1 MLGRVRGA
9 RLLPRVIQCKPQV
22 ATLDLV
28 PGTRSSRT
36 RAYLARVFAVLAL
49 VAGVAM
55 MQGTP
60 CETEFAW
67 TAQCETS
74 STHLVGHVDQA
85 DDIGLIEG
93 ILVAGA
99 CLVVA
104 LAVLIGFALLRRPG
118 SFQALLMR
126 LPTVLAPPSR
136 RQEVRLAQLCVLR
149 A

>member
-1 MLGRVRGA
+1 MREPKRG
-9 RLLPRVIQCKPQV
+9 I
-22 ATLDLV
+22 ATLDHV

-49 VAGVAM
+49 VAGIAM

-67 TAQCETS
+67 TAQCPTT
-74 STHLVGHVDQA
+74 STHAVAHSDLTDDGGLVE
-85 DDIGLIEG
+85 GL
-93 ILVAGA
+93 LVAGA

-104 LAVLIGFALLRRPG
+104 LAVLIGFAVLRRSG
-118 SFQALLMR
+118 SFPVLLVR
-126 LPTVLAPPSR
+126 LSSVLCPPSR
-136 RQEVRLAQLCVLR
+136 RLEVRLMQLCVLR

>member
-1 MLGRVRGA
+1 M
-9 RLLPRVIQCKPQV
+9 
-22 ATLDLV
+22 

-36 RAYLARVFAVLAL
+36 RAYFARVVAVLAL

-67 TAQCETS
+67 TAQCPTSATS
-74 STHLVGHVDQA
+74 STAFVA
-85 DDIGLIEG
+85 DDVDTGSSMLDG
-93 ILVAGA
+93 ILIAGC

-104 LAVLIGFALLRRPG
+104 LAVLIGFAVLRRTG
-118 SFQALLMR
+118 SFALAQVR
-126 LPTVLAPPSR
+126 LPGVLAPPSR
-136 RQEVRLAQLCVLR
+136 RLEVRLAQLCVLR

>member
-1 MLGRVRGA
+1 M
-9 RLLPRVIQCKPQV
+9 
-22 ATLDLV
+22 

-36 RAYLARVFAVLAL
+36 RAYFARVFAVLAL

-67 TAQCETS
+67 TAQCPTSATS
-74 STHLVGHVDQA
+74 SIAFVVDDVDA
-85 DDIGLIEG
+85 GSSMLDG

-104 LAVLIGFALLRRPG
+104 LAVLIGFAVLRRSG
-118 SFQALLMR
+118 SFRTLALR
-126 LPTVLAPPSR
+126 LPSMLSPPSR
-136 RQEVRLAQLCVLR
+136 RLEVRLAQLCVLR

>member
-1 MLGRVRGA
+1 M
-9 RLLPRVIQCKPQV
+9 
-22 ATLDLV
+22 

-67 TAQCETS
+67 TAQCPTS
-74 STHLVGHVDQA
+74 STSAIAYVADQVDDGSA
-85 DDIGLIEG
+85 LLEG
-93 ILVAGA
+93 ILVAGC

-104 LAVLIGFALLRRPG
+104 LAVLIGFAVLRRSG
-118 SFQALLMR
+118 SVPAR
-126 LPTVLAPPSR
+126 LVPLPVWSRPSR
-136 RQEVRLAQLCVLR
+136 RLEVRLAQLCVLR

>member
-1 MLGRVRGA
+1 VRE
-9 RLLPRVIQCKPQV
+9 PRRDV
-22 ATLDLV
+22 ATLDDV

-36 RAYLARVFAVLAL
+36 RAYVARVFAVLAL

-67 TAQCETS
+67 TAQCPTS
-74 STHLVGHVDQA
+74 STSAIAFVA
-85 DDIGLIEG
+85 DDADAGSSMLDG
-93 ILVAGA
+93 ILVAGC

-104 LAVLIGFALLRRPG
+104 LAVLIGFALLRRSG
-118 SFQALLMR
+118 SFALLAVR
-126 LPTVLAPPSR
+126 LPAVLTPSSR
-136 RQEVRLAQLCVLR
+136 RLEVRLSQLCVLR

>member
-1 MLGRVRGA
+1 M
-9 RLLPRVIQCKPQV
+9 
-22 ATLDLV
+22 
-28 PGTRSSRT
+28 PGTTSSRT

-67 TAQCETS
+67 TAQCPTS
-74 STHLVGHVDQA
+74 STAFVADPVD
-85 DDIGLIEG
+85 DGSGLIEG
-93 ILVAGA
+93 ILVAGC

-104 LAVLIGFALLRRPG
+104 LAVLIGFAVLRRSG
-118 SFQALLMR
+118 SLGLLQMR
-126 LPTVLAPPSR
+126 LPSVLAPPSR